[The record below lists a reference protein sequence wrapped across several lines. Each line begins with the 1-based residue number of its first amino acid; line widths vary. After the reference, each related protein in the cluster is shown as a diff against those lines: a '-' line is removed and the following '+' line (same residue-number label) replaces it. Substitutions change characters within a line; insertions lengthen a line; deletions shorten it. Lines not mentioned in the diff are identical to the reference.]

1 MIARGPMSG
10 ERGRAGEGH
19 GFRPAFG
26 PRGLTGRPGLKAQ
39 PNPDQPPAGR
49 VSARVNQPQFPGLR
63 HRITDRF
70 DALGFDH
77 QSPALGGGNIV
88 QRQSG
93 NLLLI
98 PRQHHH
104 QQLIALMPGQGAGR
118 LGDGG
123 DGVQRLLRLTA
134 EGVGQGQVAAVV
146 EVVGLQA
153 EAFRE
158 SGLCR
163 RGLAI
168 QDLGDAQ
175 ARVGDG
181 QVVDVG
187 SLAQRSHGALGFAQL
202 QLRSAET
209 EQGVGVVG
217 VQAQRLLVS
226 ALGAECVLG
235 VKPGLAEL
243 EPHVDTG
250 SRLLGGALV
259 QRSGA
264 GIVAALA
271 QVIGQLQG
279 LVGIGRRFAGAGSQ
293 QQGTGKQKILGH
305 RHNSSGEGAGHVSI
319 FLLALLWLFSAGFA
333 HAGEEPEWFSTPY
346 AYVLVDQDVRSA
358 LEEFGHNLDV
368 PVVLSEK
375 VRGKARSTLR
385 AATAG
390 EFLQTLCSTNGLTWY
405 FDGHL
410 LYLNSS
416 DEISTK
422 LFKAS
427 ALNLDQL
434 QAYLNT
440 LDVFGQQLSMRNGPE
455 GDEVFVTGPPP
466 YLALVQQHVDHL
478 QPTAVAPPMAR
489 ERGVRV
495 FRGAQVSTETPT
507 Q

>member
-1 MIARGPMSG
+1 M
-10 ERGRAGEGH
+10 
-19 GFRPAFG
+19 
-26 PRGLTGRPGLKAQ
+26 
-39 PNPDQPPAGR
+39 
-49 VSARVNQPQFPGLR
+49 
-63 HRITDRF
+63 
-70 DALGFDH
+70 
-77 QSPALGGGNIV
+77 
-88 QRQSG
+88 
-93 NLLLI
+93 
-98 PRQHHH
+98 
-104 QQLIALMPGQGAGR
+104 
-118 LGDGG
+118 
-123 DGVQRLLRLTA
+123 
-134 EGVGQGQVAAVV
+134 
-146 EVVGLQA
+146 
-153 EAFRE
+153 
-158 SGLCR
+158 
-163 RGLAI
+163 
-168 QDLGDAQ
+168 
-175 ARVGDG
+175 
-181 QVVDVG
+181 
-187 SLAQRSHGALGFAQL
+187 
-202 QLRSAET
+202 
-209 EQGVGVVG
+209 
-217 VQAQRLLVS
+217 
-226 ALGAECVLG
+226 
-235 VKPGLAEL
+235 
-243 EPHVDTG
+243 
-250 SRLLGGALV
+250 
-259 QRSGA
+259 
-264 GIVAALA
+264 
-271 QVIGQLQG
+271 
-279 LVGIGRRFAGAGSQ
+279 
-293 QQGTGKQKILGH
+293 
-305 RHNSSGEGAGHVSI
+305 
-319 FLLALLWLFSAGFA
+319 LALLWLFSAGFA

-478 QPTAVAPPMAR
+478 QPTAVAAPVAR